1 MATAPYG
8 VRLLVGAATVAVEE
22 TIKLPKTILM
32 YPMTLAS
39 QAAHIVMRFQQNLAE
54 LVTKGDSTLETLF
67 PPKDEKPEW
76 ATFDEDLP
84 ESAEGV
90 LIPLAGGDANDGE
103 RRAEGRFALYSVSDA
118 PDASET
124 ANASGRPTK
133 LQPTQPTRPTKKP
146 AAKSTAPVPP
156 IATELDYQALT
167 LAQLRARLHTLDIG
181 ELETL
186 LAYEK
191 ATKARAPFQTLLA
204 NRITRATAK

>member
-22 TIKLPKTILM
+22 TMKLPKTILM

-67 PPKDEKPEW
+67 PAKDERPEW

-84 ESAEGV
+84 ESADGV
-90 LIPLAGGDANDGE
+90 LSPLAGGDGNDGE
-103 RRAEGRFALYSVSDA
+103 RRAEGRFALYSVSESSTTDSA
-118 PDASET
+118 GS
-124 ANASGRPTK
+124 SGSSGPSDS
-133 LQPTQPTRPTKKP
+133 PGKP
-146 AAKSTAPVPP
+146 AKKTSAKSTVPVPA